1 MWYHI
6 KYQKW
11 YDGNNLI
18 IIYFKCSS
26 VFCVIYENL
35 SNEKFQAE
43 KKRFDVTPTEHIISG
58 NVYHSFLFYK
68 INETQMFDKLRID
81 YNLFIIDIEPNKQ
94 WIERKD
100 CLRQFKKSS
109 IFYNIWSTIM
119 DTLYE
124 PISYNSD
131 SSSDAV
137 DNVENV
143 TTKKISSFENMILEE
158 IANKNIN
165 MLSSDVLGLKKKN
178 CKKSDL
184 SDIDDVDDINNDNID
199 DDIDQMNFVDIDNI
213 FFEDELV
220 TIKGK
225 TKIDAGGLMNASD
238 ELVQIKRN
246 PLDRTFSSIGN
257 GKKITFGKK

>member
-35 SNEKFQAE
+35 SDKKFQIE
-43 KKRFDVTPTEHIISG
+43 KKRFDVTPTEHIING

-68 INETQMFDKLRID
+68 INEVQTFDKLRTD

-109 IFYNIWSTIM
+109 LFYNIWSTVI

-124 PISYNSD
+124 PISYSND
-131 SSSDAV
+131 SSSEIT
-137 DNVENV
+137 DNVSH
-143 TTKKISSFENMILEE
+143 TTNMAKKISSFENMILEE
-158 IANKNIN
+158 IVNKNVN
-165 MLSSDVLGLKKKN
+165 VLSSDILGSKNKKKSN
-178 CKKSDL
+178 LPDFE
-184 SDIDDVDDINNDNID
+184 
-199 DDIDQMNFVDIDNI
+199 DDIDETNFVNIDNDKI
-213 FFEDELV
+213 FLEDELV
-220 TIKGK
+220 TIKGR
-225 TKIDAGGLMNASD
+225 TNIDAGGLMNMSD
-238 ELVQIKRN
+238 ELVQINRN